1 MLIIVVVTFFYKVL
15 SWFSVQLIQ
24 IRVKMKRKEKI
35 RTLTPSGYELN
46 SLLIDYKWL
55 DSSRVSGLHIQA
67 RL

>member
-1 MLIIVVVTFFYKVL
+1 MLIIVVVTFYKVL

-35 RTLTPSGYELN
+35 RTLTPSGYGLN
-46 SLLIDYKWL
+46 SLLIDYKWS